1 MKISNWYLYAI
12 MVLLAVSL
20 AISQHT
26 IYNQNKTI
34 ATYKEVVEV
43 QETTI
48 AIQKNALEYAVK
60 TLENMTTQVE
70 DINKMLG
77 GKP

>member
-1 MKISNWYLYAI
+1 MKYLWAVI
-12 MVLLAVSL
+12 VLLTVSL

-26 IYNQNKTI
+26 ICEQNKTI

-48 AIQKNALEYAVK
+48 AVQKNALEYAVK